1 MLLTVVL
8 KVMIKAPVNRI
19 IPFSNVDGPGNRMA
33 LFLQKCPLKCLYC
46 HNPETINECINC
58 GVCVADC
65 PVQALENVNNK
76 VIWNKDECINCDSC
90 IKICP
95 HLSSPKIT
103 WMSVSDVLDEVIKVQ
118 PLIRGIT
125 VSGGECMEHPD
136 FLTELFTEV
145 RKLKLSCFIDS
156 SGFYDFKKY
165 PELLKQCDGVMLDVK
180 AYDRDFHQYL
190 TSKDNKVILENLD
203 YLLQQDKL
211 YEVRTVLM
219 NDKHEENE
227 KTVLEVAKII
237 KDKCRY
243 KLIKYRP
250 FGVRTE
256 GLVELGNVTLCDEEL
271 NRCETLANNA
281 GATNT
286 VVV

>member
-1 MLLTVVL
+1 
-8 KVMIKAPVNRI
+8 MIKAPVNRI

-58 GVCVADC
+58 GICVEKC
-65 PVQALENVNNK
+65 PTEALTMVNDK
-76 VIWNKDECINCDSC
+76 VTWDKEKCVDCDSC
-90 IKICP
+90 IKVCP

-103 WMSVSDVLDEVIKVQ
+103 WMSVSDVLDEIKGIK

-125 VSGGECMEHPD
+125 VSGGECMEHPE

-145 RKLKLSCFIDS
+145 KKLGLTCFIDS
-156 SGFYDFKKY
+156 SGFYDFEQY
-165 PELLKQCDGVMLDVK
+165 PELLSQCDGVMLDVK
-180 AYDRDFHQYL
+180 AYDNVFHQYL
-190 TSKDNKVILENLD
+190 TSQNNETIIKNLQ
-203 YLLQQDKL
+203 YLLQTNKL

-219 NDKHEENE
+219 NNRSEENE
-227 KTVLEVAKII
+227 KTVNEVAKII
-237 KDKCRY
+237 KEKCRY

-250 FGVRTE
+250 FGVRAK
-256 GLVELGNVTLCDEEL
+256 GLSELGNAVLSDEEL
-271 NRCETLANNA
+271 YRCEKIAQQV

-286 VVV
+286 IIV

>member
-1 MLLTVVL
+1 
-8 KVMIKAPVNRI
+8 MIKAPVNRI

-58 GVCVADC
+58 GICVEKC
-65 PVQALENVNNK
+65 PTEALAMVNDK
-76 VIWNKDECINCDSC
+76 VTWDKEKCVDCDSC
-90 IKICP
+90 IKVCP

-103 WMSVSDVLDEVIKVQ
+103 WMSVNDVLDEIKGIK

-125 VSGGECMEHPD
+125 VSGGECMEHPE

-145 RKLKLSCFIDS
+145 KKLGLTCFIDS

-165 PELLKQCDGVMLDVK
+165 QELLSQCDGVMLDIK
-180 AYDRDFHQYL
+180 AYDNAFHQYL
-190 TSKDNKVILENLD
+190 TSQNNETILENLN
-203 YLLQQDKL
+203 YLLQINKL

-219 NDKHEENE
+219 NNRSEENE
-227 KTVLEVAKII
+227 KTVNEIAKII

-256 GLVELGNVTLCDEEL
+256 GLNELGNAILSDEEL
-271 NRCETLANNA
+271 YRCEKIAQQV

-286 VVV
+286 IIV

>member
-1 MLLTVVL
+1 
-8 KVMIKAPVNRI
+8 MIKAPVNRI

-33 LFLQKCPLKCLYC
+33 LFMQKCPLKCLYC

-58 GVCVADC
+58 GICVEKC
-65 PVQALENVNNK
+65 PTEALAMVNDK
-76 VIWNKDECINCDSC
+76 VTWDKEKCVDCDSC
-90 IKICP
+90 IKVCP

-103 WMSVSDVLDEVIKVQ
+103 WMSVNDVLDEIKGIK

-125 VSGGECMEHPD
+125 VSGGECMEHPE

-145 RKLKLSCFIDS
+145 KKLGLTCFIDS

-165 PELLKQCDGVMLDVK
+165 QELLSQCDGVMLDIK
-180 AYDRDFHQYL
+180 AYDNAFHQYL
-190 TSKDNKVILENLD
+190 TSQNNETILENLN
-203 YLLQQDKL
+203 YLLGINKL

-219 NDKHEENE
+219 NNRSEENE
-227 KTVLEVAKII
+227 KTVNEIAKII

-256 GLVELGNVTLCDEEL
+256 GLNELGNAILSDEEL
-271 NRCETLANNA
+271 YRCEKIAQQV

-286 VVV
+286 IIV